1 MIRMS
6 IEDIDRVVAD
16 AQNSFPRVRITGGA
30 DPEEIHEL
38 ELLVGDVPLAYRYF
52 FI

>member
-1 MIRMS
+1 
-6 IEDIDRVVAD
+6 
-16 AQNSFPRVRITGGA
+16 VRITGGA